1 MKVLIAEDDFTSRR
15 EMNRLLSKYGECDI
29 SVDGREAITAFNL
42 ALEANDPYDL
52 VCLDILMPELDGYQV
67 LRTIRTMER
76 EKKVPEGKQSMVI
89 MTSELSNDKNVMKAF
104 ELGCEAYAGKP
115 IDSEKF
121 EKELRKLGLIT

>member
-52 VCLDILMPELDGYQV
+52 VCLDILIPELDGYQV

-89 MTSELSNDKNVMKAF
+89 MTSELSNDKNVMKAS
-104 ELGCEAYAGKP
+104 ELGCEAYVGKP

>member
-76 EKKVPEGKQSMVI
+76 EKMVPEGKQSMVI

-104 ELGCEAYAGKP
+104 ELGCEAYVGKP